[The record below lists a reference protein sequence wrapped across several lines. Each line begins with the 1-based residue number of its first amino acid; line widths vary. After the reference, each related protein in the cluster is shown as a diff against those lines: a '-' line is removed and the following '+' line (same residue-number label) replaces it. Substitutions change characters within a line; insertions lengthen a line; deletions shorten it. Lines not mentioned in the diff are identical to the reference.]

1 MKRVPWMTVCTRA
14 LLVAG
19 AAALIPAAAW
29 AADGGGDW
37 RPTYDLIMR
46 WVNFLILVFVIVK
59 FARVPLRNFL
69 SGQKDTITR
78 EIQEMEASRQAAQAK
93 IAEINQQLDEIT
105 GRMEKMKTRIVAQ
118 GEKRKQEII
127 DTAQQESRIMLES
140 AKVKIAGRINTA
152 TQTIRN
158 EMVDIAVQLAMQKLP
173 QEITSS
179 DNDRLLDHYLTAAGG
194 Q

>member
-1 MKRVPWMTVCTRA
+1 MKRAPWMTGCARI
-14 LLVAG
+14 LLIAG
-19 AAALIPAAAW
+19 AAAMIPAAAW
-29 AADGGGDW
+29 AAEGGADW

-93 IAEINQQLDEIT
+93 IKEINQQLEEISS
-105 GRMEKMKTRIVAQ
+105 RMENMKARVLAL
-118 GEKRKQEII
+118 GERRKREII
-127 DTAQQESRIMLES
+127 ETAQQESRIMLES

-152 TQTIRN
+152 KQTIRN

-173 QEITSS
+173 QEITPTDNNGFLDQYLMAAS
-179 DNDRLLDHYLTAAGG
+179 D

>member
-1 MKRVPWMTVCTRA
+1 MKRAPWMTGCA
-14 LLVAG
+14 CLLLIAG
-19 AAALIPAAAW
+19 VAALVPAAAW
-29 AADGGGDW
+29 AGEGNGDW

-93 IAEINQQLDEIT
+93 IKEIKQELEHIT
-105 GRMEKMKTRIVAQ
+105 SRMETMKTRVAAQ
-118 GEKRKQEII
+118 GQKRKQEII
-127 DTAQQESRIMLES
+127 ETAQEESRIMLES

-152 TQTIRN
+152 KQTIRE
-158 EMVDIAVQLAMQKLP
+158 EMVDIAVQLALQKLP
-173 QEITSS
+173 QEITPT
-179 DNDRLLDHYLTAAGG
+179 DNDSFLNQYLMAASD

>member
-1 MKRVPWMTVCTRA
+1 MKRAPWMTGCARI
-14 LLVAG
+14 LLIAG
-19 AAALIPAAAW
+19 AAAMIPAAAW
-29 AADGGGDW
+29 AAEGGADW

-93 IAEINQQLDEIT
+93 IEEINQQLEEISS
-105 GRMEKMKTRIVAQ
+105 RMENMKARVLAQ
-118 GEKRKQEII
+118 GERRKREII
-127 DTAQQESRIMLES
+127 ETAQQESRIMLES

-152 TQTIRN
+152 KQTIRN

-173 QEITSS
+173 QEITPTDNNGFLDQYLMAAS
-179 DNDRLLDHYLTAAGG
+179 D

>member
-1 MKRVPWMTVCTRA
+1 MKRAPWMTGCARI
-14 LLVAG
+14 LLIAG
-19 AAALIPAAAW
+19 AAAMIPAAAW
-29 AADGGGDW
+29 AAEGGADW

-93 IAEINQQLDEIT
+93 IEEINQQLEEISS
-105 GRMEKMKTRIVAQ
+105 RMENMKTRVLAQ
-118 GEKRKQEII
+118 GERRKQEII
-127 DTAQQESRIMLES
+127 ETAQQESRIMLES

-152 TQTIRN
+152 KQAIRN

-173 QEITSS
+173 QEITPTDNNGFLDQYLMAAS
-179 DNDRLLDHYLTAAGG
+179 D